1 MKSLRVNEQL
11 CIPAKDL
18 SWSAAR
24 SSGPGGQNVNKVAS
38 KVTLRFDLRGCE
50 ALSGTQ
56 KARLRKLAGKRMDA
70 SGGLLISA
78 QAQRSQQQNLE
89 RARASLRRLI
99 AAALLAPKPRR
110 ETKPT
115 AGSKRRRLQAKRH
128 QSEKKKGRAAVD
140 PADRG

>member
-24 SSGPGGQNVNKVAS
+24 SSGPGGQNVNKVSS

-56 KARLRKLAGKRMDA
+56 KARLRELAGKRMDA

-78 QAQRSQQQNLE
+78 QAHRSQQQNLE
-89 RARASLRRLI
+89 RAREGLRRLI
-99 AAALLAPKPRR
+99 AAALRVPKPRR
-110 ETKPT
+110 ATKPT
-115 AGSKRRRLQAKRH
+115 AGSKRRRLEAKRR
-128 QSEKKKGRAAVD
+128 QSEKKKGRTSVD
-140 PADRG
+140 RADRG

>member
-50 ALSGTQ
+50 ALSATQ

-99 AAALLAPKPRR
+99 AAALRAPKPRR

>member
-99 AAALLAPKPRR
+99 AAALRAPKPRR